1 LAPFSKTK
9 KDELR
14 ERRPSTANS
23 ITEARMINARSV
35 AQKLQ
40 LVGAVIILLVLAFAA
55 GSMWSAWEGAGLSEN
70 ATASAPVLSS
80 AALPVLRPELNNGV
94 REFGP
99 AYLLQL
105 HARPLPELKAWATDW
120 QSETSMGGSQLAGL
134 IANSDLSAIE
144 CLQIGVMISHDEG
157 YSASKVWIE
166 AGYHR
171 ADVQFADLKNDR
183 ESARSLI
190 SALTSAQ
197 DHLQG
202 RANAALL
209 LEHLNSLIV
218 RFGRQNDWDQTPE
231 WARLHHADA
240 LLLEGR
246 NVEAKSE
253 ADAMSKEAATDPH
266 WGAQLKSEL
275 KLLVARIPFE
285 PEAKSPFDILVNHR
299 PQPDELL
306 AWMKIWQTNHL
317 KHQTDEER
325 TATEL
330 DRPELLEMI
339 GKSDLSA
346 MEGLRISDLLTEAG
360 DQLDAE
366 TFASVGA
373 DRAVAELTN
382 IRIDDPAARPLLNAL
397 KRVEDRLWE
406 SPASENSRGVTL
418 EQITSVLMRFNRENS
433 WDQTPEWARIGHGE
447 ALFMQQR
454 YSEALAEANQL
465 AKDARTDPYFTDE
478 QRGGIEWLQ
487 AMVFFN
493 NGRYQEAIPH
503 LAYTATH
510 TALAHSKDAW
520 PMWAVSL
527 AKSGDSEQANRI
539 FDNWIQ
545 RDRPSVD
552 IAAHIMEVIQ
562 GQATN

>member
-1 LAPFSKTK
+1 MIKVRSATK
-9 KDELR
+9 
-14 ERRPSTANS
+14 
-23 ITEARMINARSV
+23 
-35 AQKLQ
+35 KLQ
-40 LVGAVIILLVLAFAA
+40 LLGAVIILLVLAFAA
-55 GSMWSAWEGAGLSEN
+55 GSMWSAWDSAGPAQN
-70 ATASAPVLSS
+70 ATVSAPLLLS
-80 AALPVLRPELNNGV
+80 AALPVELPQPNNRV
-94 REFGP
+94 RDFGP
-99 AYLLQL
+99 AYLLSL
-105 HARPLPELKAWATDW
+105 HARPLPELQAWATNW
-120 QSETSMGGSQLAGL
+120 HSETSMGDSQLGGL
-134 IANSDLSAIE
+134 IAKSDLSAIE

-157 YSASKVWIE
+157 YAASKVWIA

-171 ADVQFADLKNDR
+171 ADVQFADLRRDR
-183 ESARSLI
+183 ESVRSLI

-202 RANAALL
+202 RANAAVL
-209 LEHLNSLIV
+209 LEQLNSLIV

-246 NVEAKSE
+246 YIDAKSE
-253 ADAMSKEAATDPH
+253 ADAMSKSAATDPH

-275 KLLVARIPFE
+275 KLLIARIPFD
-285 PEAKSPFDILVNHR
+285 PEAKSPLDVLTNHR
-299 PQPDELL
+299 PRPEELL
-306 AWMKIWQTNHL
+306 AWMTNWQTDHL
-317 KHQTDEER
+317 RDQTDEER
-325 TATEL
+325 TVKGL
-330 DRPELLEMI
+330 NRPNLLETI
-339 GKSDLSA
+339 AKSDLSA
-346 MEGLRISDLLTEAG
+346 MECLRMSDLLSEAAN
-360 DQLDAE
+360 QLDAE

-373 DRAVAELTN
+373 DRAVAELAN
-382 IRIDDPAARPLLNAL
+382 VRIDDLAARPLLNAL

-406 SPASENSRGVTL
+406 SPGSEISRGVTL
-418 EQITSVLMRFNRENS
+418 EKITSALRRFNREYQ
-433 WDQTPEWARIGHGE
+433 WDQTPEWAKIGHGE

-465 AKDARTDPYFTDE
+465 AIDAKSDRYFTDE
-478 QRGGIEWLQ
+478 ERGGIEWLQ
-487 AMVFFN
+487 AMVFFD

-510 TALAHSKDAW
+510 TALTHSKDAW

-527 AKSGDSEQANRI
+527 AKSGDSEQANRV

-545 RDRPSVD
+545 RDRPSVE